1 MSLNHLKYANTAK
14 FAEQTVTR
22 CPLGSILVSSEYSQ
36 VVIPLF
42 QRPYCWSDQQLG
54 GWIDNVKEGA
64 EILGEPG
71 NILQQLADIDE
82 TNSDEFHSV
91 GIGRFKTSGD
101 KLLCV
106 DGQQRLT
113 TTSLLVSAVI
123 QVLREMEEGEGCGDL
138 MVVAEQCLF
147 NNTRQVHALLH
158 NKETFQ
164 PESLQPFVRLL
175 PSEVDRIPYFCAVLG
190 IPLPNSSDYEA
201 NSFVIQTKNFFLE
214 SLQNLLA
221 SIPASEKVSFLAGII
236 KSSLLWMRMM
246 KVEVK
251 SNIHLGQWFLWLQE
265 KSLFGF
271 AALLCNNTP
280 GVKFRAGD
288 LVKNLLMSAFI
299 EKPMP
304 VQEMLYADKWIQPIQ
319 NHVLDLDDFLKTF
332 LKKEN
337 FKEVL
342 NENSSERYI
351 SKYEKQILAMINTA
365 GTDDD
370 SDEDEPAKDENI
382 TADKFSGI
390 RLYARFQSYY
400 DSYLQDTDPTPQ
412 DLETV
417 HISILDKMRRFLA
430 VCVN

>member
-1 MSLNHLKYANTAK
+1 MSLNHMKYVNTAK

-42 QRPYCWSDQQLG
+42 QRPYCWSEQQLG
-54 GWIDNVKEGA
+54 GWIDNVREGA
-64 EILGEPG
+64 KILGESG
-71 NILQQLADIDE
+71 NILEQLADIDE

-123 QVLREMEEGEGCGDL
+123 KVLREMEGEGCGSL
-138 MVVAEQCLF
+138 IEVAEQCLY
-147 NNTRQVHALLH
+147 NNTKQVHKLLH
-158 NKETFQ
+158 VRESFQ
-164 PESLQPFVRLL
+164 PSSLQPFVRLL
-175 PSEVDRIPYFCAVLG
+175 PSEVDRVPYFCAVTG
-190 IPLPNSSDYEA
+190 ITLPTSSGYKED
-201 NSFVIQTKNFFLE
+201 SFVLQTKQFFLNYLE
-214 SLQNLLA
+214 NLL
-221 SIPASEKVSFLAGII
+221 SSTPESEKVSLLAGIL

-251 SNIHLGQWFLWLQE
+251 SSIHLGQWFLWLQE

-299 EKPMP
+299 EHPMQI
-304 VQEMLYADKWIQPIQ
+304 QETLYEDKWIQPIQ
-319 NHVLDLDDFLKTF
+319 NHVNDLDDFLKTF
-332 LKKEN
+332 LNEEK
-337 FKEVL
+337 FKEVE
-342 NENSSERYI
+342 NENSSERYM
-351 SKYEKQILAMINTA
+351 SKYEKQILALINAA

-370 SDEDEPAKDENI
+370 SDEDEAAKDEDVI
-382 TADKFSGI
+382 GDKFSGI
-390 RLYARFQSYY
+390 RLYSRFQSYY
-400 DSYLQDTDPTPQ
+400 ESFLQGTDLTPQ

-417 HISILDKMRRFLA
+417 HMLILDKLKTFLA
-430 VCVN
+430 LHVN